1 MALIFV
7 IVKKVINHH
16 VTKWAWLN
24 YNHSAVLRWRSS
36 TVSQGWWPCCFYSP
50 ARPPSVGQTIAI
62 RASLAATEA
71 SLIYPRCLTTRKR
84 PHPDRSNTVNITTG
98 IAKPYDLLL
107 DQERIG
113 RRTVVYARLYIVST
127 TCCMMK
133 MLRLINH
140 QLRTPAQHTGSRS
153 RMIHVGT
160 PTGSTP
166 AEDTANVQTRLN
178 LRAQTLPWASY
189 YTSHDTVIDL
199 QHFFSSCLSM

>member
-84 PHPDRSNTVNITTG
+84 PHPDRSNTVNIAAG
-98 IAKPYDLLL
+98 IGKPYDLLL
-107 DQERIG
+107 DQERVGELRCIPNEPH
-113 RRTVVYARLYIVST
+113 T
-127 TCCMMK
+127 TCTFVYSAEDVTVDQF
-133 MLRLINH
+133 RA
-140 QLRTPAQHTGSRS
+140 PAQHMNTQGQDHGWSTWVHLLVRPLQRIQPMSRPDWTCG
-153 RMIHVGT
+153 RRHCREQVTIHHM
-160 PTGSTP
+160 
-166 AEDTANVQTRLN
+166 
-178 LRAQTLPWASY
+178 TL
-189 YTSHDTVIDL
+189 
-199 QHFFSSCLSM
+199 